1 MGNRP
6 FMVQGGPRF
15 DKRRKV
21 NHKENLSS
29 YWIILVKELKKFE
42 IAKLDPGLSDHCEN
56 TYVMYLTA

>member
-1 MGNRP
+1 
-6 FMVQGGPRF
+6 MVQGGPRF

-29 YWIILVKELKKFE
+29 YWIILVKDLKKFE